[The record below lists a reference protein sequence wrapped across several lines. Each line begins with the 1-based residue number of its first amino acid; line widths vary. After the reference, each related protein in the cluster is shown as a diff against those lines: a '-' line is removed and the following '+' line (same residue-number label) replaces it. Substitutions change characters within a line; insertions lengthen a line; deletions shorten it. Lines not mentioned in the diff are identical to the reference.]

1 MKRHRHIIQKTIVSM
16 WLGVAL
22 FNSAAVWAG
31 DSGNLGSTQRFRG
44 VVQAQGNVP
53 QVTAKQSAPGTSL
66 RFAAHSPTS
75 EVSKGTA
82 TAAGSTMR
90 FASPISG
97 GADQSVRPGMVDV
110 QENGGERGT
119 FN

>member
-1 MKRHRHIIQKTIVSM
+1 MKRQRTIIQHAIVG
-16 WLGVAL
+16 LGLAVVL
-22 FNSAAVWAG
+22 FNGATARAG
-31 DSGNLGSTQRFRG
+31 DSGNAGTTQRFRG
-44 VVQAQGNVP
+44 TEQGYRAVP
-53 QVTAKQSAPGTSL
+53 QVTAKQATPGTSL

>member
-1 MKRHRHIIQKTIVSM
+1 
-16 WLGVAL
+16 
-22 FNSAAVWAG
+22 
-31 DSGNLGSTQRFRG
+31 
-44 VVQAQGNVP
+44 
-53 QVTAKQSAPGTSL
+53 L
-66 RFAAHSPTS
+66 RLAAHSPTS
-75 EVSKGTA
+75 EVSKGAA